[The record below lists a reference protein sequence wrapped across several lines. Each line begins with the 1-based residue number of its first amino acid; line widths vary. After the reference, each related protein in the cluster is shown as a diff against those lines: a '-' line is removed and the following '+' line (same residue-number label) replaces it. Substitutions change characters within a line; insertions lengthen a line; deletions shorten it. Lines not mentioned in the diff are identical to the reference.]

1 MSNAAS
7 TPNEGTWLGHP
18 KGLFV
23 LFLTEMW
30 ERMSYY
36 GMRSLLALYMI
47 NFLFVKPEVGREIL
61 GFNFVSGVY
70 QNLFDTAW
78 TPQPLQSWI
87 YGLYT
92 GLVYLTPVLGGYL
105 ADRVFGQ
112 RRTVVIGATLMAIG
126 HFMMAFESLFLQQP
140 QELGLGQGRHVADFV
155 QEQCAAGT
163 LFELADPLAVG
174 AGEGAFLVAE

>member
-7 TPNEGTWLGHP
+7 TPNEGNWLGHP

-61 GFNFVSGVY
+61 GFNFVSG
-70 QNLFDTAW
+70 QRPTPNREWLAAALLQWSRSRAQTSFTAAPSSS
-78 TPQPLQSWI
+78 TI
-87 YGLYT
+87 T
-92 GLVYLTPVLGGYL
+92 NT
-105 ADRVFGQ
+105 
-112 RRTVVIGATLMAIG
+112 
-126 HFMMAFESLFLQQP
+126 
-140 QELGLGQGRHVADFV
+140 
-155 QEQCAAGT
+155 
-163 LFELADPLAVG
+163 
-174 AGEGAFLVAE
+174 